1 MTNDNATHNDPSHK
15 DINAEHFA
23 RQQQILTQLLELQ
36 RQQMTLS
43 AATTNNAAT
52 VAVPNPSV
60 PPPPT
65 FSYKAE
71 EWAEWKCSFYRYK
84 RTVLVSCSS
93 EQTVDYFIGHLGTKA
108 EKILK
113 SFHLSTEDQK
123 NFAIVL
129 ERFDA
134 YFGERKNLVYERVKF
149 LQRVQG
155 SDEPCDIFI
164 SDLTAMAQTCEWA
177 QLEGEM
183 IKLRIIAGLADSR
196 LSIQLQTR
204 PDDNV
209 DEVIKRVRL
218 AESLR
223 KQQAVIR
230 ASAPAPANA
239 PTQSVTEPEEV
250 SAIYHSR
257 GAIPKQKPHMQR
269 PNPHVRT
276 ADYKNDTKSCRKC
289 GLIPRHAFASCPSRN
304 DTCKKCGKIG
314 HWSTR
319 CLSKV
324 NNRQNPK
331 IASVETA
338 PDEEDNFFMG
348 SIDTSKPKKPWRAI
362 VNVNDT
368 NLDFKLDCGADVTV
382 IRWDDLKKLNKTL
395 VDAPKSL
402 ISASGDKIQI
412 VGTFDADL
420 RYRNRKSLEKI
431 YVAKKLRENLL
442 GRDALETLGMLSWA
456 NVASIAEQFPTLFEG
471 IGNLGKTYHIKIKE
485 NAVPFAIAAA
495 RRVPL
500 HLRDAVKKHLDK
512 LENESI
518 IRKVSVA
525 TNWCAPMVVVPKKN
539 NSVRICVDYTIL
551 NKSVQSERMILPEI
565 SESLALIEAEAEYF
579 SKLDAASGFYHI
591 PLDTNSQLLT
601 TFITPF
607 GRYAFQRLPM
617 GITSA
622 TERFQREMMETLE
635 GLEGVVN
642 LADDML
648 IFGKTK
654 VEHDQRL
661 AQVLERLK
669 QRGLRLNKEK
679 CVFGK
684 KKVKFLGYTI
694 SKEGVGIDEDK
705 VKAVLEMPAPKN
717 VSGVR
722 QLLGTL
728 QVNAKFLPELANIAS
743 PISQLLSTKYEFC
756 WTERQQAALEAIK
769 IALTSAP
776 VLSHF
781 SPNSNTRVAAD
792 ASSFGLGAVLEQEQK
807 DGTWKPVSYASRK
820 MSETESRYAQIERE
834 ALAATWAC
842 EKFQMYLLGK
852 HFSLRTDHKP
862 LVQLLGTKP
871 LSDLSARLQRFRMRL
886 MQYSYNVEYI
896 PGKKMIIA
904 DMLSRAPI
912 ESTDPGSDALL
923 IDEVEAFAQHI
934 GETLP
939 FSDARLQRI
948 REAQVSDPQTKRVRE
963 YIVKGWP
970 TKKRMTPEDR
980 SFHQFEGQMAILNDL
995 LMRGNRVFIP
1005 RDYRSE
1011 ILDQIHVGH
1020 LGITKCKSRAKET
1033 VWWPGINSHIED
1045 KISNCNIC
1053 IEHRT
1058 PPTEKLKPSETP
1070 EYPWQMIGADLCK
1083 VAGRT
1088 YIVAV
1093 DYWSRYLEVANM
1105 KSETAEEAIAKLR
1118 TFMARWGIPEI
1129 LRTDNGPCFRGNK
1142 FKDFAEKYG
1151 FQHITSSPLYP
1162 QSNGQAEAA
1171 VKIAKKILTKC
1182 EDPNLGLLSY
1192 RTAKLS
1198 CGLSPSELIMGRT
1211 PRSNVPANKSLYIP
1225 TWSYLQSYKRKRE
1238 VEKAKYAADFN
1249 IRHRARSVSPLGIGK
1264 QVWIT
1269 NAKKY
1274 GVVVN
1279 KGPEPRTYIIAA
1291 DNNVY
1296 RRNRSHL
1303 IGVTNIPIQQQED
1316 LDIDL
1321 PEDSQQISREE
1332 GKEMKDDNRGR
1343 ENATIVETEAGEG
1356 SQAEENGRDQQ
1367 RTIVAE
1373 TEESARQKE
1382 NEATAPSPTE
1392 NATAVGGKIEA
1403 NTRAH
1408 QEKSNAHHQYVTRSG
1423 RLVKP
1428 PRNICNCTSGCN
1440 H

>member
-324 NNRQNPK
+324 
-331 IASVETA
+331 
-338 PDEEDNFFMG
+338 
-348 SIDTSKPKKPWRAI
+348 
-362 VNVNDT
+362 
-368 NLDFKLDCGADVTV
+368 
-382 IRWDDLKKLNKTL
+382 
-395 VDAPKSL
+395 
-402 ISASGDKIQI
+402 
-412 VGTFDADL
+412 
-420 RYRNRKSLEKI
+420 
-431 YVAKKLRENLL
+431 
-442 GRDALETLGMLSWA
+442 
-456 NVASIAEQFPTLFEG
+456 
-471 IGNLGKTYHIKIKE
+471 
-485 NAVPFAIAAA
+485 
-495 RRVPL
+495 
-500 HLRDAVKKHLDK
+500 
-512 LENESI
+512 
-518 IRKVSVA
+518 
-525 TNWCAPMVVVPKKN
+525 
-539 NSVRICVDYTIL
+539 
-551 NKSVQSERMILPEI
+551 
-565 SESLALIEAEAEYF
+565 
-579 SKLDAASGFYHI
+579 
-591 PLDTNSQLLT
+591 
-601 TFITPF
+601 
-607 GRYAFQRLPM
+607 
-617 GITSA
+617 
-622 TERFQREMMETLE
+622 
-635 GLEGVVN
+635 
-642 LADDML
+642 
-648 IFGKTK
+648 
-654 VEHDQRL
+654 
-661 AQVLERLK
+661 
-669 QRGLRLNKEK
+669 
-679 CVFGK
+679 
-684 KKVKFLGYTI
+684 
-694 SKEGVGIDEDK
+694 
-705 VKAVLEMPAPKN
+705 
-717 VSGVR
+717 
-722 QLLGTL
+722 
-728 QVNAKFLPELANIAS
+728 
-743 PISQLLSTKYEFC
+743 
-756 WTERQQAALEAIK
+756 
-769 IALTSAP
+769 
-776 VLSHF
+776 
-781 SPNSNTRVAAD
+781 
-792 ASSFGLGAVLEQEQK
+792 
-807 DGTWKPVSYASRK
+807 
-820 MSETESRYAQIERE
+820 
-834 ALAATWAC
+834 
-842 EKFQMYLLGK
+842 
-852 HFSLRTDHKP
+852 
-862 LVQLLGTKP
+862 
-871 LSDLSARLQRFRMRL
+871 
-886 MQYSYNVEYI
+886 
-896 PGKKMIIA
+896 
-904 DMLSRAPI
+904 
-912 ESTDPGSDALL
+912 
-923 IDEVEAFAQHI
+923 
-934 GETLP
+934 
-939 FSDARLQRI
+939 
-948 REAQVSDPQTKRVRE
+948 
-963 YIVKGWP
+963 
-970 TKKRMTPEDR
+970 
-980 SFHQFEGQMAILNDL
+980 
-995 LMRGNRVFIP
+995 
-1005 RDYRSE
+1005 
-1011 ILDQIHVGH
+1011 
-1020 LGITKCKSRAKET
+1020 
-1033 VWWPGINSHIED
+1033 
-1045 KISNCNIC
+1045 
-1053 IEHRT
+1053 
-1058 PPTEKLKPSETP
+1058 
-1070 EYPWQMIGADLCK
+1070 
-1083 VAGRT
+1083 
-1088 YIVAV
+1088 
-1093 DYWSRYLEVANM
+1093 
-1105 KSETAEEAIAKLR
+1105 
-1118 TFMARWGIPEI
+1118 
-1129 LRTDNGPCFRGNK
+1129 
-1142 FKDFAEKYG
+1142 
-1151 FQHITSSPLYP
+1151 
-1162 QSNGQAEAA
+1162 
-1171 VKIAKKILTKC
+1171 
-1182 EDPNLGLLSY
+1182 
-1192 RTAKLS
+1192 
-1198 CGLSPSELIMGRT
+1198 
-1211 PRSNVPANKSLYIP
+1211 
-1225 TWSYLQSYKRKRE
+1225 
-1238 VEKAKYAADFN
+1238 EKAKYAADFN